1 MTGEPLYAERYFQ
14 DSRNKMRSLV
24 VPLLPQE
31 FMTMKS
37 GRGFHETCNNIIVAQ
52 YRKDLLVS
60 AGTRPGTIHVEEAKQ
75 KLPPLFGS
83 TRSPHGCY
91 FCVSRYSGGILTLHQ
106 TLSRSWVISA
116 IALNRGL
123 H

>member
-52 YRKDLLVS
+52 Y
-60 AGTRPGTIHVEEAKQ
+60 
-75 KLPPLFGS
+75 
-83 TRSPHGCY
+83 
-91 FCVSRYSGGILTLHQ
+91 
-106 TLSRSWVISA
+106 
-116 IALNRGL
+116 
-123 H
+123 